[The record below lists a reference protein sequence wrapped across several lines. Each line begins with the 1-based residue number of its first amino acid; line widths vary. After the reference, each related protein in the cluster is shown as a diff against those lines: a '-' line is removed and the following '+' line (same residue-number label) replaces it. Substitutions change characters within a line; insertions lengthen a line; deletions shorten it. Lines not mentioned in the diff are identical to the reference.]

1 MHFRN
6 RFTVAAAGVFVA
18 FGLMAFTNQRQYSK
32 TPPVIGFGLNDQS
45 QYAFGCFPAPP
56 IACGGAL
63 FLASDFQG
71 GFAASVGGVDAEGFA
86 LLSLTNVVFVV
97 SFGSESLVLNG
108 FGVYRRNQ
116 DPNAL
121 QQLTLNVMFDGQVTQ
136 FDSGVVP
143 VPDSNHAID
152 ISVSVNGL
160 QNYDT
165 LMTIIADPIALPPGS
180 GVRPVDTGPSGAIA
194 TD

>member
-1 MHFRN
+1 MRLK
-6 RFTVAAAGVFVA
+6 TQCSVAAVGVIVA
-18 FGLMAFTNQRQYSK
+18 LGLMAFTSQRQYSK
-32 TPPVIGFGLNDQS
+32 TPPVIGFGLSDQS

-56 IACGGAL
+56 IPCGGAL

-86 LLSLTNVVFVV
+86 LLNLTNVVFVAT
-97 SFGSESLVLNG
+97 FGSESLVLSG
-108 FGVYRRNQ
+108 SGVYRRSQ

-121 QQLTLNVMFDGQVTQ
+121 QQLTLNVVFDGTVTQ

-152 ISVSVNGL
+152 ISVSMNGL

-165 LMTIIADPIALPPGS
+165 LMTIVADPIALPPGS